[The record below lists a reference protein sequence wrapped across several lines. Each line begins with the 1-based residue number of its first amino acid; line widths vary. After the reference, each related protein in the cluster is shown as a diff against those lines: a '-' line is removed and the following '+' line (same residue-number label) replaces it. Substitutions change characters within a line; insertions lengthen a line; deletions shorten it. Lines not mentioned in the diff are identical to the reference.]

1 MGYTELLN
9 SLSLQPSS
17 TLAEIGVPITFT
29 ILPDLGSVQV
39 TEVRMVD
46 VDFEFMAK
54 GFVFTNDDLDDL
66 TTTGTLPIQD
76 LVSNPPAVL
85 PGVPGLLGR
94 LRGQMPVAVPVD
106 VAPRLEVVWQVRDER
121 GRDLIERGDAVATAG
136 VGGTS
141 QSILFL
147 PEVIELTSADD
158 PGTTPRRVT
167 AQVTMFAGSTN
178 VGTRTLGPVEVQVR
192 RLAMPT
198 ILAMFLHK
206 NYTGYIL
213 VVIPEETYIFSL
225 GNVTGNVQALYNLLI
240 PFATNP
246 RLGFVV
252 EALATL
258 HAALLSEDHIQFRKT
273 NEIGN
278 LNDITLAGGTFND
291 TEAEDELSSLL
302 LVAPPER
309 AVDFFNDRNF
319 EPFEGTFTLKTHEQL
334 VAGVRDLHADFPSVE
349 PVGAS
354 LLPRLQPAGSD
365 TFGDELSSLRFSPLI
380 GE

>member
-17 TLAEIGVPITFT
+17 TIAEIGVPITFT

-39 TEVRMVD
+39 TELRMVD

-54 GFVFTNDDLDDL
+54 GFVFANDDLDDA

-94 LRGQMPVAVPVD
+94 LRGQMPVALPVD

-198 ILAMFLHK
+198 ILAMFLHR

-225 GNVTGNVQALYNLLI
+225 GNVTGNVQALYNLLL

-258 HAALLSEDHIQFRKT
+258 HSALLGEDDIQFRKT
-273 NEIGN
+273 DEIAN
-278 LNDITLAGGTFND
+278 LNDITLKSGTFND

-302 LVAPPER
+302 LVGPPGR
-309 AVDFFNDRNF
+309 AVDFFNDRDF
-319 EPFEGTFTLKTHEQL
+319 EPFEGVFTLTTREQL

-354 LLPRLQPAGSD
+354 LLPRLQPPGSD
-365 TFGDELSSLRFSPLI
+365 TFGDQLSSLRFSPLL

>member
-29 ILPDLGSVQV
+29 ILPDLASVQV

-54 GFVFTNDDLDDL
+54 GFVFANDDLDDV

-76 LVSNPPAVL
+76 LVSNPPAVM

-106 VAPRLEVVWQVRDER
+106 VAPRLEVTWAVRDER
-121 GRDLIERGDAVATAG
+121 GRDLIARGDAVATAG
-136 VGGTS
+136 PGGTS
-141 QSILFL
+141 QTILFL
-147 PEVIELTSADD
+147 PEVVELTSADD

-167 AQVTMFAGSTN
+167 ATVTMFAGSTN
-178 VGTRTLGPVEVQVR
+178 VGSRTLGPVEIQVR

-206 NYTGYIL
+206 NYAGYIL
-213 VVIPEETYIFSL
+213 VVVPQETFIFSL
-225 GNVTGNVQALYNLLI
+225 GNVTGNVQALYNLLL
-240 PFATNP
+240 PFATNA

-252 EALATL
+252 EALATM
-258 HAALLSEDHIQFRKT
+258 HAALLSQSHIQFRKT
-273 NEIGN
+273 NEIAN
-278 LNDITLAGGTFND
+278 LNDITLKSNTLND

-302 LVAPPER
+302 LVGPPER
-309 AVDFFNDRNF
+309 AVDFFNDRDF
-319 EPFEGTFTLKTHEQL
+319 ETGQGIFTLTTHEQL

-354 LLPRLQPAGSD
+354 LLPRLQPPGGD
-365 TFGDELSSLRFSPLI
+365 TFGDELSSLRFSPLV